1 MAKPTAPKLDESNS
15 QLYRPRS
22 TVERRAVLR
31 WQPADYKLIW
41 GEQSFDGPHM
51 AVTDLDG
58 SEYGVEL
65 KAFFTTYVPVPDHE
79 HHYVKV
85 ATVRALRV
93 SEDTEIETVIDG
105 RVEARS
111 TVKAGGYIVQNPNG
125 EQYYNTPEEFERR
138 YEPAG

>member
-1 MAKPTAPKLDESNS
+1 MSKPTAPKLDESNS

-22 TVERRAVLR
+22 NVERHVVLR
-31 WQPADYKLIW
+31 WQPADYELSW

-51 AVTDLDG
+51 VVIDPDG

-65 KAFFTTYVPVPDHE
+65 KAFFHTYVPVPERE

-85 ATVRALRV
+85 APVRAMRV
-93 SEDTEIETVIDG
+93 SADTEIETILDG